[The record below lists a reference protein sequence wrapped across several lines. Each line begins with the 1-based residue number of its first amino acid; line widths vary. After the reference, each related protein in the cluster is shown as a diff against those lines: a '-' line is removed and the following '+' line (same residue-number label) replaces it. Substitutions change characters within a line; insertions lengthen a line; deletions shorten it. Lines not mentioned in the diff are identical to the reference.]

1 MPTIQQRLDEAR
13 AAYHALMTGTSVVE
27 VRDGAGGD
35 SVRYTQ
41 INANR
46 LALYIRDLEAQLA
59 EQSPATKPL
68 APFW

>member
-27 VRDGAGGD
+27 VRDGNGE

-46 LALYIRDLEAQLA
+46 LTIYIRDLEAQIA
-59 EQSPATKPL
+59 EVSPAVVPMV
-68 APFW
+68 PFW